1 MEEAVD
7 ELRDDDPKVE
17 QIRKA
22 ATSLFLQWGFGR
34 VSTDAL
40 AKEAGV
46 SKETLYSRYPNKDA
60 VLADVLQ
67 HLVATGRPDDEPM
80 PPLRTRADLLHALLH
95 FSRSLGGQLMQRDYV
110 ELARVVIAETPR
122 LPHLGEIFWQ
132 SVPDR
137 SLRRA
142 AALLKRAR
150 DAGLI
155 GETDLSAVAR
165 MLVGPV
171 VIQVLQHAL
180 LVAPRAA
187 RSRTPRLDTDTHV
200 HLLVAMLPRTR
211 KEKR

>member
-1 MEEAVD
+1 VG
-7 ELRDDDPKVE
+7 ELRNDDPKVE

-22 ATSLFLQWGFGR
+22 ATSLFLQRGFGR

-67 HLVATGRPDDEPM
+67 HLVSGRPDDEPV
-80 PPLRTRADLLHALLH
+80 PPLRTRSDLLDALLQ
-95 FSRSLGGQLMQRDYV
+95 FTRSLGRQLMQRDYV

-122 LPHLGEIFWQ
+122 LPRLGEIFWQ
-132 SVPDR
+132 AVPDR

-142 AALLKRAR
+142 ADLLKSAR

-155 GETDLSAVAR
+155 GETDLDAAAR
-165 MLVGPV
+165 VLVGPV

-187 RSRTPRLDTDTHV
+187 RSRAPRLDTDTHV
-200 HLLVAMLPRTR
+200 HLLVAMLPTKR
-211 KEKR
+211 KEKT

>member
-1 MEEAVD
+1 MD

-22 ATSLFLQWGFGR
+22 ATSLFLQRGFGG
-34 VSTDAL
+34 VSTSDL

-67 HLVATGRPDDEPM
+67 HLISTGQADQDPM
-80 PPLRTRADLLHALLH
+80 PRLRSRADLEHALLD
-95 FSRSLGGQLMQRDYV
+95 FTRLLGSQLMQRDYI

-122 LPHLGEIFWQ
+122 LPHVADIFWR
-132 SVPDR
+132 SVPEH

-142 AALLKRAR
+142 AALLESAC

-155 GETDLSAVAR
+155 GETDVVAAAR

-171 VIQVLQHAL
+171 VIQVLHHGL
-180 LVAPRAA
+180 LAAPRAD
-187 RSRTPRLDTDTHV
+187 RSRIPPLDTDTHV
-200 HLLVAMLPRTR
+200 HLLLTMLLSAR
-211 KEKR
+211 KVKK